1 MTQIILLQANYLQK
15 AINLLLDRLE
25 QLRQSYL
32 KSKAAARDAAMLRGL
47 SDRELND
54 MGISRCDINRI
65 CYEHQDTLVN
75 ENLKGHV

>member
-15 AINLLLDRLE
+15 AINLLLDRLA
-25 QLRQSYL
+25 QLMQSYRIAR
-32 KSKAAARDAAMLRGL
+32 AAERDAAMLRGL

-65 CYEHQDTLVN
+65 CYERQDTLVN